1 MTHRA
6 NALPRLLLAAALV
19 AGLLGAAARPAPAQ
33 PPATEAEALPLG
45 PEEIMASDLS
55 VDEKIS
61 AMNRLLAMNSRN
73 ADLYNNLGVL
83 YAEKESWSEA
93 RDAFLT
99 AVQLAPR
106 NAGHHKNLGL
116 ALSHLG
122 QTRMA
127 VMEFQAYGRLDEA
140 GGTDVGLLV
149 GDAWRRAGDD
159 AQALAAYREALDARG
174 DAYDEVTALTVAN
187 AVRLLAEADRAEE
200 LAALLDRYAGPAA
213 QQLAAVGGTP
223 VDGFSRASAFLVER
237 QLALWLE
244 NARLLAEAGRHAEAA
259 AIYEHALEAAPHREE
274 LITMLATAWLDA
286 GEPMKA
292 KVLAQRATTEA
303 PGRPAG
309 WITKARIAEQERRV
323 RDALDAYE
331 KAYELD
337 PEQEGL
343 AAKIGQLHLVLGE
356 TGEARRFMGAVA
368 ADPDTPPELLY
379 NYALSLQRED
389 EFALSVAPLRRVVEA
404 QPESATA
411 WRALGTALRRSD
423 RYGEA
428 ARAYDR
434 AVALEPDPKAAFQAA
449 YCHARDG
456 NHESAVISY
465 RRSLQLDP
473 TNTKAW
479 YNMILAELKLRD
491 HEAALADLEVLR
503 GLEGDT
509 YRVHF
514 SRGVALG
521 ALGRH
526 EEAVEAYELA
536 IEQEETSAA
545 WNNLGVAL
553 DALGEKREAAECY
566 KVSKELAAEG
576 K

>member
-6 NALPRLLLAAALV
+6 NVPPRLLLAIVLV
-19 AGLLGAAARPAPAQ
+19 AGLLGADPRPAPAQ
-33 PPATEAEALPLG
+33 APAPQAEEPPLG

-55 VDEKIS
+55 VDEKIA

-83 YAEKESWSEA
+83 YAEKEAWPEA

-122 QTRMA
+122 QTQMA

-140 GGTDVGLLV
+140 SGADVGLLV
-149 GDAWRRAGDD
+149 GDAWRRAGDAD
-159 AQALAAYREALDARG
+159 QALAAYREALDARG
-174 DAYDEVTALTVAN
+174 EAYDEVTARTAAN
-187 AVRLLAEADRAEE
+187 AARLLDEADRSDE

-213 QQLAAVGGTP
+213 DHLAAVGGTP
-223 VDGFSRASAFLVER
+223 VDGFSRASAYLVER
-237 QLALWLE
+237 QLALWTE
-244 NARLLAEAGRHAEAA
+244 NARLLSEAGRPAEAA
-259 AIYEHALEAAPHREE
+259 AIYERALAAAPHRDE
-274 LITMLATAWLDA
+274 LITLLADAWLDA
-286 GEPMKA
+286 GQPMKA
-292 KVLAQRATTEA
+292 KVLAQRAVTEA
-303 PGRPAG
+303 PDRPAG
-309 WITKARIAEQERRV
+309 WITKGRIAEQERRV
-323 RDALDAYE
+323 RDALAAYE

-356 TGEARRFMGAVA
+356 TAEARRFMGAVA

-389 EFALSVAPLRRVVEA
+389 EFALSVAPLRRVVQA
-404 QPESATA
+404 KPESAPA
-411 WRALGTALRRSD
+411 WRALGAALRRTG

-434 AVALEPDPKAAFQAA
+434 AVELEPEPKAAFQAA

-456 NHESAVISY
+456 DHESAVAAY

-473 TNTKAW
+473 TNVKAW

-491 HEAALADLEVLR
+491 YEAALADLEVLR

-521 ALGRH
+521 ALGRN
-526 EEAVEAYELA
+526 EEAVEAYETA
-536 IEQEETSAA
+536 IAQKETSAA
-545 WNNLGVAL
+545 WNNLAVAL